1 MFTGLVE
8 EVGTIARIE
17 TIPSG
22 SKLTIGANVV
32 IGGLLPGSSV
42 AIDGVCMTATAI
54 QGNEF
59 VIEVSPETIARS
71 NFSLFQIGTEVNL
84 ERPLSA
90 NGRLGGHFV
99 QGHVD
104 ATTRQTGHVEE
115 GEFARLSYAVPDGL
129 AHFLV
134 EKGSIAINGVSLTVA
149 SLGSDSFD
157 VQLIPHTLEVTNL
170 ASGNRAEMLNLEV
183 DVLGKYVARFLG
195 ARLGIEDPVVEASF
209 GTPGEI
215 ITPGSLIEPAGGD
228 R

>member
-8 EVGTIARIE
+8 EVGTITRIE

-32 IGGLLPGSSV
+32 IGGLQPGSSV
-42 AIDGVCMTATAI
+42 AIDGVCMTAVEI
-54 QGNEF
+54 QGDEF

-115 GEFARLSYAVPDGL
+115 GEFARISYAVPDGL

-170 ASGNRAEMLNLEV
+170 ASDNRAETLNLEV

-209 GTPGEI
+209 GGPGEI
-215 ITPGSLIEPAGGD
+215 ITPGSLIEPAGGN
-228 R
+228 

>member
-8 EVGTIARIE
+8 EVGTITRIE

-22 SKLTIGANVV
+22 SRLAIGANVV
-32 IGGLLPGSSV
+32 IEGLRPGSSV
-42 AIDGVCMTATAI
+42 AIDGVCMTAIEI
-54 QGNEF
+54 QGSEF

-71 NFSLFQIGTEVNL
+71 NFSLFQIGTQVNL

-104 ATTRQTGHVEE
+104 ATTRQTGHVQE
-115 GEFARLSYAVPDGL
+115 GEFARISYSVPDGL

-170 ASGNRAEMLNLEV
+170 VSSTRAEILNLEV

-209 GTPGEI
+209 GGTGEI
-215 ITPGSLIEPAGGD
+215 ITPGSLIEPAGGE

>member
-8 EVGTIARIE
+8 EVGTVTRIE
-17 TIPSG
+17 TIRSG
-22 SKLTIGANVV
+22 SRLAIGANVV
-32 IGGLLPGSSV
+32 IEGLRPGSSV
-42 AIDGVCMTATAI
+42 AIDGVCMTAIEI

-59 VIEVSPETIARS
+59 VIEASPETMVRS
-71 NFSLFQIGTEVNL
+71 NFPLFQIGTEVNL

-104 ATTRQTGHVEE
+104 ATTRQTGQIQE
-115 GEFARLSYAVPDGL
+115 GDFARISYAVPEGL

-149 SLGSDSFD
+149 SLSSDTFD

-170 ASGNRAEMLNLEV
+170 ASGNRAELLNLEV

-209 GTPGEI
+209 GGPGKI
-215 ITPGSLIEPAGGD
+215 ITPGALIDPAGGD

>member
-8 EVGTIARIE
+8 EIGSITRIE
-17 TIPSG
+17 AVSNG
-22 SKLTIGANVV
+22 SRLTIEADIV
-32 IGGLLPGSSV
+32 IDGLQPGSSV
-42 AIDGVCMTATAI
+42 AIDGVCMTAIEI

-59 VIEVSPETIARS
+59 VIEVSPETITRS
-71 NFSLFQIGTEVNL
+71 NFSLFQIGTRVNL

-90 NGRLGGHFV
+90 SGRLGGHFV

-104 ATTRQTGHVEE
+104 ATTRQTGYLEE
-115 GEFARLSYAVPDGL
+115 GEFARVTYALPEGL

-134 EKGSIAINGVSLTVA
+134 EKGSVAINGVSLTVA
-149 SLGSDSFD
+149 SLGPDSFD

-170 ASGNRAEMLNLEV
+170 TSSHRAETLNLEV

-195 ARLGIEDPVVEASF
+195 ARLGLQDPVIEAAF
-209 GTPGEI
+209 GGQGEI
-215 ITPGSLIEPAGGD
+215 IEPGSLIEPAGGG

>member
-8 EVGTIARIE
+8 EIGTITRIE
-17 TIPSG
+17 TIPNG
-22 SKLTIGANVV
+22 SKLGIAADLVLA
-32 IGGLLPGSSV
+32 GLQVGSSV
-42 AIDGVCMTATAI
+42 AIDGVCMTAI
-54 QGNEF
+54 EIHGNEF
-59 VIEVSPETIARS
+59 VIEVSPETIVRS
-71 NFSLFQIGTEVNL
+71 NFSLYQIDTEVNL

-104 ATTRQTGHVEE
+104 ATTRQTGYVEE
-115 GEFARLSYAVPDGL
+115 GDFARVTYALPEGL
-129 AHFLV
+129 AHFFV

-149 SLGSDSFD
+149 SLGADSFD

-170 ASGNRAEMLNLEV
+170 TSSKRAETLNLEV

-209 GTPGEI
+209 GEQGAI
-215 ITPGSLIEPAGGD
+215 IAPGSLIEPAGGE

>member
-1 MFTGLVE
+1 M
-8 EVGTIARIE
+8 
-17 TIPSG
+17 
-22 SKLTIGANVV
+22 
-32 IGGLLPGSSV
+32 
-42 AIDGVCMTATAI
+42 
-54 QGNEF
+54 
-59 VIEVSPETIARS
+59 
-71 NFSLFQIGTEVNL
+71 

-90 NGRLGGHFV
+90 SGRLGGHFV

-104 ATTRQTGHVEE
+104 ATTRQIGLLEE
-115 GEFARLSYAVPDGL
+115 GEFARISYAVPKGL

-149 SLGSDSFD
+149 SLSSDSFD

-170 ASGNRAEMLNLEV
+170 VSSQRAETLNLEV
-183 DVLGKYVARFLG
+183 DVLGKYVARFLS

-209 GTPGEI
+209 GGPGEI